1 MKDQIARAVQVL
13 RSGGLI
19 LYPTD
24 TVWGIGC
31 DATNAEAV
39 DKIYKL
45 KRSVNK
51 KSMIVLVGD
60 INSVGRYVNGAPA
73 VAWDLFET
81 ATSPLTLILSG
92 AANVAENLV
101 PDEGT
106 LGVRVPDH
114 EFCRQLLHRF
124 GRPLV
129 STSANISGEPAPMD
143 FAGISEEIRSG
154 VDMVI
159 DPRFEGK
166 PTGQPSS
173 IIAIDQSG
181 LFKIIR

>member
-13 RSGGLI
+13 RNGGLI

-31 DATNAEAV
+31 DATNAKAV
-39 DKIYKL
+39 DRIYAL

-60 INSVGRYVNGAPA
+60 VDSVGRYVNGAPA
-73 VAWDLFET
+73 VAWDLLET

-114 EFCRQLLHRF
+114 EFCRQLLHSF

-129 STSANISGEPAPMD
+129 STSANISGEPAPVD
-143 FAGISEEIRSG
+143 FDGIAEDIRAG
-154 VDMVI
+154 VDLVV

-166 PTGQPSS
+166 PTRKPSS
-173 IIAIDQSG
+173 IIAIDESG

>member
-13 RSGGLI
+13 RNGGLI

-31 DATNAEAV
+31 DATNAAAV
-39 DKIYKL
+39 DRIYAL

-60 INSVGRYVNGAPA
+60 VDSVGRYVNGAPA
-73 VAWDLFET
+73 VAWDLLET

-101 PDEGT
+101 PDERT

-129 STSANISGEPAPMD
+129 STSANISGEPAPVD
-143 FAGISEEIRSG
+143 FDGIAEEIRAG
-154 VDMVI
+154 VDLVV

-166 PTGQPSS
+166 PTRKPSS
-173 IIAIDQSG
+173 IIAIDESG

>member
-1 MKDQIARAVQVL
+1 
-13 RSGGLI
+13 
-19 LYPTD
+19 
-24 TVWGIGC
+24 
-31 DATNAEAV
+31 
-39 DKIYKL
+39 
-45 KRSVNK
+45 
-51 KSMIVLVGD
+51 MIVLVGD
-60 INSVGRYVNGAPA
+60 IVSVGRYVNGAPA

>member
-13 RSGGLI
+13 RNGGLI

-31 DATNAEAV
+31 DATNAAAV
-39 DKIYKL
+39 DRIYAL

-60 INSVGRYVNGAPA
+60 VDSVGRYVNGAPA
-73 VAWDLFET
+73 VAWDLLET

-129 STSANISGEPAPMD
+129 STSANISGEPAPVD
-143 FAGISEEIRSG
+143 FDSIAEEIRAG
-154 VDMVI
+154 VDLVI

-166 PTGQPSS
+166 PTRKPSS
-173 IIAIDQSG
+173 IIAIDESG

>member
-13 RSGGLI
+13 RNGGLI

-45 KRSVNK
+45 KESVNK
-51 KSMIVLVGD
+51 KSMIVLIGD
-60 INSVGRYVNGAPA
+60 IDSVGRYVNGAPA
-73 VAWDLFET
+73 VAWDLLET

>member
-1 MKDQIARAVQVL
+1 MQKAIDQCVEVL
-13 RSGGLI
+13 RAGGII

-60 INSVGRYVNGAPA
+60 IDSVGRYVNGAPA

>member
-1 MKDQIARAVQVL
+1 MKEAIQQALEVL
-13 RSGGLI
+13 RKGGII

-45 KRSVNK
+45 KESVNK
-51 KSMIVLVGD
+51 KSMIVLIGD
-60 INSVGRYVNGAPA
+60 IDSVGRYVNGAPA
-73 VAWDLFET
+73 VAWDLLET

-124 GRPLV
+124 GRPIV
-129 STSANISGEPAPMD
+129 STSANISGEPAPIN
-143 FAGISEEIRSG
+143 FNGISEKIREG
-154 VDMVI
+154 VDLVV
-159 DPRFEGK
+159 DPRFEGR
-166 PTGQPSS
+166 PTRKPSS

>member
-1 MKDQIARAVQVL
+1 MKDQIARAVQIL

-60 INSVGRYVNGAPA
+60 VDSVGRYVNGAPA
-73 VAWDLFET
+73 VAWDLLET

-129 STSANISGEPAPMD
+129 STSANISGKPAPMD

-173 IIAIDQSG
+173 IISIDQSG
-181 LFKIIR
+181 VFKIIR

>member
-13 RSGGLI
+13 RNGGLI

-31 DATNAEAV
+31 DATNAAAV
-39 DKIYKL
+39 DRIYAL

-60 INSVGRYVNGAPA
+60 VDSVGRYVNGAPA
-73 VAWDLFET
+73 VAWDLLET

-129 STSANISGEPAPMD
+129 STSANISGESAPVD
-143 FAGISEEIRSG
+143 FDGIAEEIRAG
-154 VDMVI
+154 VDLVV

-166 PTGQPSS
+166 PTRKPSS
-173 IIAIDQSG
+173 IIAIDESG

>member
-13 RSGGLI
+13 RNGGLI

-31 DATNAEAV
+31 DATNAKAV
-39 DKIYKL
+39 DRIYAL

-60 INSVGRYVNGAPA
+60 VDSVGRYVNSAPA
-73 VAWDLFET
+73 VAWDLLET

-129 STSANISGEPAPMD
+129 STSANISGEPAPVD
-143 FAGISEEIRSG
+143 FDGIAEEIRSG
-154 VDMVI
+154 VDLVV
-159 DPRFEGK
+159 DPRFEGN
-166 PTGQPSS
+166 PTRKPSS
-173 IIAIDQSG
+173 IIAIDESG

>member
-1 MKDQIARAVQVL
+1 MKDQIARAIEVL

-31 DATNAEAV
+31 DATNAAAV
-39 DKIYKL
+39 DKIYAL
-45 KRSVNK
+45 KQSVNK
-51 KSMIVLVGD
+51 KSMIVLVCD
-60 INSVGRYVNGAPA
+60 IDSVGRYVNGAPS
-73 VAWDLFET
+73 VAWDLLET

-92 AANVAENLV
+92 AANVADNLV

-106 LGVRVPDH
+106 LGIRVPDH
-114 EFCRQLLHRF
+114 EFCRQLLRRF

-129 STSANISGEPAPMD
+129 STSANISGEPAPTD
-143 FAGISEEIRSG
+143 FDGISKEIREG
-154 VDMVI
+154 VDLVI

-166 PTGQPSS
+166 PTRKPSS
-173 IIAIDQSG
+173 IIAIDSSG

>member
-13 RSGGLI
+13 RNGGLI

-31 DATNAEAV
+31 DATNAKAV
-39 DKIYKL
+39 DRIYAL

-60 INSVGRYVNGAPA
+60 VDSVGRYVNGAPA
-73 VAWDLFET
+73 VAWDLLET

-129 STSANISGEPAPMD
+129 STSANISGVPAPVD
-143 FAGISEEIRSG
+143 FDGIAEEIRAG
-154 VDMVI
+154 VDLVV

-166 PTGQPSS
+166 PTRKPSS
-173 IIAIDQSG
+173 IIAIDESG

>member
-13 RSGGLI
+13 RNGGLI

-45 KRSVNK
+45 KESVNK
-51 KSMIVLVGD
+51 KSMIVLIGD
-60 INSVGRYVNGAPA
+60 IDSVGRYVNGAPA
-73 VAWDLFET
+73 VAWDLLET

-124 GRPLV
+124 GRPIV
-129 STSANISGEPAPMD
+129 STSANISGEPAPID
-143 FAGISEEIRSG
+143 FDGISEKIREG
-154 VDMVI
+154 VDLVV
-159 DPRFEGK
+159 DTRFEGR
-166 PTGQPSS
+166 PTRKPSS

>member
-13 RSGGLI
+13 RNGGLI

-31 DATNAEAV
+31 DATNAAAV
-39 DKIYKL
+39 DRIYAL

-60 INSVGRYVNGAPA
+60 VDSVGRYVNGAPA
-73 VAWDLFET
+73 VAWDLLET

-129 STSANISGEPAPMD
+129 STSANISGEPAPVD
-143 FAGISEEIRSG
+143 FDGIAEEIRTG
-154 VDMVI
+154 VDLVV

-166 PTGQPSS
+166 PTRKPSS
-173 IIAIDQSG
+173 IIAIDESG